1 MVFAMDYLKKGIH
14 SIQDAMHSP
23 TYYKLGDAIAN
34 LVYCMSKAKITMDL
48 DGRLDIVGSSKVSAR
63 ILREA
68 ITRANAK
75 AKSQVGAKG
84 GAHEI
89 ADVAEAILAYGWL
102 NNMVTIE
109 ECAELVAR
117 PVIAKKPAKLR
128 EEWEAFSEGFSDVFA
143 KILLSSKK

>member
-1 MVFAMDYLKKGIH
+1 
-14 SIQDAMHSP
+14 
-23 TYYKLGDAIAN
+23 
-34 LVYCMSKAKITMDL
+34 
-48 DGRLDIVGSSKVSAR
+48 
-63 ILREA
+63 A
-68 ITRANAK
+68 ITRANGK

-89 ADVAEAILAYGWL
+89 ADVAEAIMAHGWV
-102 NNMVTIE
+102 NDMVTLE

-143 KILLSSKK
+143 KILLRSKK